1 MIKIDWTQIKDLKKS
16 LSSRGYQSDTE
27 VMMMVLYQAKNT
39 SKKIKLKLA
48 DLDQALYTL
57 GSDHE
62 VIGLFIFDIHCKKPL
77 WRVLET
83 PRIPGDIEKI
93 PTSGHALIVEDFGDM
108 SREQRS
114 VWMEIVMA
122 SIQEYLS
129 NEV

>member
-1 MIKIDWTQIKDLKKS
+1 MIKIDWTQIKDLKKN
-16 LSSRGYQSDTE
+16 LGSRGYHENTE

-48 DLDQALYTL
+48 DLDQTLYTL
-57 GSDHE
+57 GSDRE

-83 PRIPGDIEKI
+83 PRVPGDIEKI
-93 PTSGHALIVEDFGDM
+93 PTSGHAIIIRDFDDM

-114 VWMEIVMA
+114 VWMDIMMA